1 MLAAVDYAVGAGIA
15 DPERLGIG
23 GWSYGGILTNQVIA
37 RDRRFKA
44 AISGAGQGNALLG
57 YGTDK
62 YALEY
67 ELELGKPWANPD
79 AWRRVSQPVLPRR
92 PHRDADALRV
102 RPGRLERPA
111 DQLGADVPG
120 AQEPG
125 AGRRSW

>member
-1 MLAAVDYAVGAGIA
+1 MLAAVDYAVAQGIA
-15 DPERLGIG
+15 DPDRLGIG

-67 ELELGKPWANPD
+67 ELELGKPWANSDDLEAGLLAVP
-79 AWRRVSQPVLPRR
+79 PRR
-92 PHRDADALRV
+92 PDRHADAVPLR
-102 RPGRLERPA
+102 
-111 DQLGADVPG
+111 
-120 AQEPG
+120 
-125 AGRRSW
+125 RRRTGTSR